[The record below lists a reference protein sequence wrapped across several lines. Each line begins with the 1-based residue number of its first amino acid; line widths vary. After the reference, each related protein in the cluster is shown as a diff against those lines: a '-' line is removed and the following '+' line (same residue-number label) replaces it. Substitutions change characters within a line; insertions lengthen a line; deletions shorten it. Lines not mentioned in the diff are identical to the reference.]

1 MPADCHSRFTASC
14 RWLILVGV
22 TLRQIKKERT
32 RQNIADTALRL
43 FTERGYEQTTI
54 EEIATQ
60 AEVGTRTL
68 YRYYATKEDLVLGS
82 TRPGLRQLVDGLRA
96 RPDDEP
102 LSRSL
107 NAILTQFCYILSVE
121 RERGLVLRELIE
133 RTPSV
138 RARVYDEIGRTRVEL
153 AREIRRRIGSAR
165 GDPSPELAAGV
176 VMVVVDLAV
185 VTWAAG
191 RRSPH
196 RVVEQA
202 VQLLSG
208 GMVPVPSA
216 GENGPV

>member
-1 MPADCHSRFTASC
+1 
-14 RWLILVGV
+14 V

-32 RQNIADTALRL
+32 RQLIADTALRL
-43 FTERGYEQTTI
+43 FRERGYDQTTI
-54 EEIATQ
+54 EEIASQ

-68 YRYYATKEDLVLGS
+68 YRYYATKEDLVLGT
-82 TRPGLRQLVDGLRA
+82 TRPGFRHLVDGLRA

-102 LSRSL
+102 LPRSL
-107 NAILTQFCYILSVE
+107 HAILTGFCYVLTAE

-138 RARVYDEIGRTRVEL
+138 RARVYDEIWNTRTEL
-153 AREIRRRIGSAR
+153 AREIRRRLGSAR
-165 GDPSPELAAGV
+165 TDPSPELAAGV

-191 RRSPH
+191 RRSPQ

-202 VQLLSG
+202 VQLLSSG
-208 GMVPVPSA
+208 AVPVPSA
-216 GENGPV
+216 AGDGSRD